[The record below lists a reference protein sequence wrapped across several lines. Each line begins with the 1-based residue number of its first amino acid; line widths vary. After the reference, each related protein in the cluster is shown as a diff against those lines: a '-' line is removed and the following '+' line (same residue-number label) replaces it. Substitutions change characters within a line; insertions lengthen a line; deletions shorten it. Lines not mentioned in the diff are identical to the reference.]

1 MTPQEALNSRSF
13 LEQSG
18 AFELPEVKAEYL
30 KKIQKATGSAATVTN
45 RKSVKGNDAEIN
57 AALDTVANK
66 AAQKGLRIKNPVTVF
81 VDISGSLAASIA
93 WSKEVLARLAA
104 ASDDV
109 IKVVLYRDS
118 ASELSIDQWDLTG
131 ITKAMK
137 SVVPS
142 GGTRLDV
149 ALRYAAQKNFK
160 LSNILLL
167 TDSAEN
173 NPNSVVQWMR
183 DYIKSGNDI
192 NLTLVRVPGQPPT
205 VTAKQYEDLGCRV
218 QEFVVNDFDPYV
230 ADMIPGWFAGE
241 KTMTLIDLI
250 ADTPLPTILGKK

>member
-1 MTPQEALNSRSF
+1 LLFFLKLLFTNEPPAGSKIAILKKIAQETDKTKRARLIIENEIPYRVAASLLGQVDVQTAIALLAVMTPQEALNSRSF

-118 ASELSIDQWDLTG
+118 ATG
-131 ITKAMK
+131 RHNTFHCF
-137 SVVPS
+137 
-142 GGTRLDV
+142 G
-149 ALRYAAQKNFK
+149 
-160 LSNILLL
+160 
-167 TDSAEN
+167 
-173 NPNSVVQWMR
+173 
-183 DYIKSGNDI
+183 
-192 NLTLVRVPGQPPT
+192 
-205 VTAKQYEDLGCRV
+205 
-218 QEFVVNDFDPYV
+218 
-230 ADMIPGWFAGE
+230 
-241 KTMTLIDLI
+241 
-250 ADTPLPTILGKK
+250 DTS